1 MNDPRS
7 PDRLLAA
14 WFEADAPASAPD
26 ALKTDIYR
34 ATSRIRPVPPWLARM
49 RGNPMDV
56 ILGGAGRRT
65 SRLVP
70 VFVLLLLTL
79 ALVAGVAFVGSR
91 QPSSDPAVV
100 PPTANLA
107 APTASASA
115 GESATPAPSTFSDG
129 SIELPYPVI
138 ERIVGDDAMWVS
150 TGGERTREQA
160 ESIYRVDPSTMEATL
175 VVDEI
180 PVQKASNHRGFV
192 EGGGSLWVGEDEVSR
207 FMRFDNSTGEYLEEI
222 PVGTRP
228 LEPIAGLG
236 GVWSENY
243 EDGTVTRID
252 PATGDVV
259 ATIVIPQ
266 FDGNGPRDL
275 AIGSSLLWAVD
286 PFVSTMVGIDP
297 ATNDVAKEVAL
308 SGTTLCGVNVVG
320 GRVYAE
326 SCDVATVP
334 TEVIDDA
341 TGVSQ
346 GTYEGNIA
354 IADDGTFAWTA
365 DYAETTSIKALDPRT
380 LTYAGPVVDLGVPV
394 NYITSGHGS
403 IWYAQGTNLH
413 RVALDALPSN

>member
-1 MNDPRS
+1 MNDSRS

-56 ILGGAGRRT
+56 ILGGAGRRN

-70 VFVLLLLTL
+70 VFALLLLTL

-91 QPSSDPAVV
+91 QPSSDPAVI
-100 PPTANLA
+100 PSTASPA
-107 APTASASA
+107 APTASTSA

-138 ERIVGDDAMWVS
+138 EIIVGDDAMWAS
-150 TGGERTREQA
+150 TGGERIRVGA
-160 ESIYRVDPSTMEATL
+160 ESIYRIDPSTMEATL

-180 PVQKASNHRGFV
+180 PVEKASNHRAFV
-192 EGGGSLWVGEDEVSR
+192 EGGGSLWVGEDEVTR
-207 FMRFDNSTGEYLEEI
+207 FMRFDSSTGQYLEEV
-222 PVGTRP
+222 PVGNRP

-236 GVWSENY
+236 AVWSENY

-252 PATGDVV
+252 PATGDVA

-266 FDGNGPRDL
+266 FNGGGPRDL

-286 PFVSTMVGIDP
+286 PDVSTMVGIDP
-297 ATNDVAKEVAL
+297 ATNAVAKEVAL
-308 SGTTLCGVNVVG
+308 SGTTLCAVHVAG

-326 SCDVATVP
+326 SCNLATVP

-346 GTYEGNIA
+346 GTYNGTVP

-365 DYAETTSIKALDPRT
+365 DYADTTSIKALDPET

-394 NYITSGHGS
+394 DYITAGHGS
-403 IWYAQGTNLH
+403 VWYSQGTNLY
-413 RVALDALPSN
+413 RVSLDTLPSN